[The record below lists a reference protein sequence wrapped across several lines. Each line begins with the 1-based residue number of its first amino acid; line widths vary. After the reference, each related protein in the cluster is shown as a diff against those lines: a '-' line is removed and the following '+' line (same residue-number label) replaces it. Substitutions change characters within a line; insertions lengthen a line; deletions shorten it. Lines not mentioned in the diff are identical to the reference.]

1 MKTDYAVKWLDLSSE
16 ACSRAEQL
24 NHLGLINESKRLLK
38 VTDYCY
44 SRQVEAVKKQ
54 LADVKIKWVTED
66 HPKDYLL
73 NTLINICAKRGTLHT
88 DKFLNDFLKSEKVLT
103 VKQDKKYNWIGAIV
117 CLILTC
123 VAICAAHKIK

>member
-44 SRQVEAVKKQ
+44 SRQVEAVKK
-54 LADVKIKWVTED
+54 
-66 HPKDYLL
+66 
-73 NTLINICAKRGTLHT
+73 
-88 DKFLNDFLKSEKVLT
+88 
-103 VKQDKKYNWIGAIV
+103 
-117 CLILTC
+117 
-123 VAICAAHKIK
+123 

>member
-1 MKTDYAVKWLDLSSE
+1 M
-16 ACSRAEQL
+16 
-24 NHLGLINESKRLLK
+24 
-38 VTDYCY
+38 
-44 SRQVEAVKKQ
+44 
-54 LADVKIKWVTED
+54 ADVKIKWVTED

-123 VAICAAHKIK
+123 VAIWAAHKIK